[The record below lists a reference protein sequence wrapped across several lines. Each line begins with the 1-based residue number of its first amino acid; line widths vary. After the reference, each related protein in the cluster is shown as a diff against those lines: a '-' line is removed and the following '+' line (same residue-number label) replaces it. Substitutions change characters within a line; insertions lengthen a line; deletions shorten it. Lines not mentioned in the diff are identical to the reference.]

1 MKRWRK
7 NTGLKD
13 IGSGYK
19 SVHKKF
25 LYVWKPLISKKT
37 RIFAFLFNPTCRRGL
52 LVCGDGMGR

>member
-37 RIFAFLFNPTCRRGL
+37 RIFAFLINPTCVRGL
-52 LVCGDGMGR
+52 YA